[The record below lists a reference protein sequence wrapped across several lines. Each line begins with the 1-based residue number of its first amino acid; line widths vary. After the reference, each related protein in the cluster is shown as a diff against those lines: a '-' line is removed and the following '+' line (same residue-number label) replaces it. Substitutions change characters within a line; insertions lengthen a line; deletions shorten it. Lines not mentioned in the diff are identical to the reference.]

1 MVPPGAAASPPAGR
15 VPRARAL
22 PAISLLAR
30 WGRFATVL
38 VRRARSAR
46 QSFPLGPRTRTP
58 SAAACRPDRRGRDWR
73 HRPNIPRLALSRF
86 LILIHGDR
94 VGAAVRPPPARSGEA
109 AGW

>member
-22 PAISLLAR
+22 PATLLFAR

-46 QSFPLGPRTRTP
+46 QSFSLGPRTRTP
-58 SAAACRPDRRGRDWR
+58 SAAACRPDRGAVIGFTAR
-73 HRPNIPRLALSRF
+73 IPRLALSRF

-109 AGW
+109 AAW